1 MGRIAQDFKDAAFED
16 FVCGDVFHTTHH
28 LDPAVVAEY
37 DRLVEAPGSRATVPP
52 WVYCTFLPM
61 FRAMDSRMKQGSI
74 HARQT
79 MTVHG
84 SAAVGA
90 TLDVEVRVAE
100 KYERAGR
107 RHLVLEIVFS
117 DAERPVC
124 TSTGTYLWGYATR

>member
-1 MGRIAQDFKDAAFED
+1 MGRIAQDFSDIAFED
-16 FVCGDVFHTTHH
+16 FDSGDLFHTTHY

-37 DRLVEAPGSRATVPP
+37 DRLVGAPGSRPTVPP
-52 WVYCTFLPM
+52 WAYCTALPM
-61 FRAMDSRMKQGSI
+61 FRAMDGRMKQGSI

-79 MTVHG
+79 MIVHG
-84 SAAVGA
+84 PAAVGA

-107 RHLVLEIVFS
+107 RQVVLEIVFS

>member
-1 MGRIAQDFKDAAFED
+1 MGRIAQDFSDVAFED
-16 FVCGDVFHTTHH
+16 FDCGDVFHTTHH

-37 DRLVEAPGSRATVPP
+37 DRLVGAPSSRAPVSP
-52 WVYCTFLPM
+52 WAYCTFLPM
-61 FRAMDSRMKQGSI
+61 FRAMDGRMEQGSI

-84 SAAVGA
+84 QAAVGA

-107 RHLVLEIVFS
+107 RHVVLEIVFS

-124 TSTGTYLWGYATR
+124 TSAGTYLCGYATR